1 MRYKLFLLVMGFL
14 LTLSC
19 NRCKD
24 GQLYPEVNFGF
35 TININEPAY
44 FDLSVPTGWLYYHG
58 GTVKLILYRNTQD
71 EFTIYDA
78 RSTYNPEEPCICTVS
93 DDNTFIE
100 DPCSD
105 SQWLLTD
112 GSVVHGPASQNLLT
126 YDYSFD
132 SSTGVL
138 YFYN

>member
-1 MRYKLFLLVMGFL
+1 MKRWMTFLGLML
-14 LTLSC
+14 MISMSC

-24 GQLYPEVNFGF
+24 GQLYPQVNFGF

-44 FDLSVPTGWLYYHG
+44 FDLTVPSGWLYYDG
-58 GTVKLILYRNTQD
+58 GTVKLIVYRNTLE

-78 RSTYNPEEPCICTVS
+78 RSTYNPESPCICTVS
-93 DDNTFIE
+93 SDNTFIE

-112 GSVVHGPASQNLLT
+112 GSVVHGPAGQNLLT

-132 SSTGVL
+132 SATGVL